1 VSSILAFL
9 SWYLIITLL
18 GGLTFPLV
26 YFLFPALADR
36 GYSLARVAG
45 LLIWGYLFWILT
57 SLGLTQNT
65 VGGILFALVVLIALS
80 AWALSNIEY
89 RISNIISWLRSNLRL
104 VIAVEVLFLLAFVF
118 LAFLRAGNPELD
130 GTERPME
137 LMFINAILRSP
148 TFPPHDSWLSG
159 YAISYYYFGYV
170 MTAMLARLSGLTGS
184 IAHNL
189 MTSLIFAL
197 AAVGAYGILYNL
209 LSALHLQSS
218 IPNPQSPDS
227 RIPTPGSPPQPS
239 TVNRQPSIFL
249 SFLAPLF
256 LLLVGNLEAFLEILH
271 LRSVFWPSGSSSN
284 FWTWLGVK
292 ELSDPPS
299 PLPGALWP
307 RLVYWWGQL
316 RFSGLGAWFNEQFA
330 PARFWWWWRA
340 SRVITDFDLKGNFQE
355 VIDEFPF
362 FSFLLGDLHPHVLA
376 IPFNLLAVAVALN
389 LFLGGW
395 RGRIEFFGFRLD
407 LSKTGFLFSA
417 LVLGGLA
424 FLNTWDILVVA
435 ALIVFAYVLF
445 RVREE
450 GWSWSRLEDVFV
462 LGIPLGLVA
471 VILYLPFYFGFSS
484 QASGILPNIINPTR
498 GAQLWVMFAPFFIPI
513 FAYLAYLLFKEK
525 WVARWRLSI
534 LLSVGFVLLLW
545 GFSWLYA
552 WLVKFTDPVLAAQF
566 LQSQGLSSFQS
577 LFAAATLRRLS
588 YLGGLLT
595 LLALLAPA
603 LSFLLSNRQSSI
615 VNHQSPLLDSQSS
628 ITNSQSSSP
637 TTPDPQSPNIE
648 YRIPHSPF
656 TDFQSSIVNR
666 QSSIPH
672 SFIFLLILL
681 ASLLVIAPEFVY
693 LHDGFGTRMNTIF
706 KFYYQAW
713 LLWSLAA
720 ACAAAFLLQNL
731 RRAWDWVFRFGLIL
745 LLFASLAY
753 PVFGVANKT
762 NNFNPPLGWNL
773 DDFTRIQR
781 SDPDEAAA
789 IRWLQSAPD
798 GVLAEAVG
806 GGYTSFGRISV
817 YTGLPTVINWP
828 DHESQWGRSGADLG
842 ARQDDIKT
850 LYTTSN
856 WPTAL
861 AIIGRYNIQYIYI
874 GSLERSTYP
883 VQEEKFQAHLTQVFH
898 QGIVAIYAVH

>member
-1 VSSILAFL
+1 MSSILAFL
-9 SWYLIITLL
+9 SWYVIITLL
-18 GGLTFPLV
+18 GVLTFPLA

-36 GYSLARVAG
+36 GYSLSRVAG

-65 VGGILFALVVLIALS
+65 VGGILFALLILIALS
-80 AWALSNIEY
+80 AWAVAALSGGLQAALNGLRSIV
-89 RISNIISWLRSNLRL
+89 SWLRSNLRL
-104 VIAVEVLFLLAFVF
+104 VIAVEVLFLLTFAF

-197 AAVGAYGILYNL
+197 AAIGAYGLLYNL
-209 LSALHLQSS
+209 LSALHHPSPITNPQLPITDSS
-218 IPNPQSPDS
+218 SPNPPSP
-227 RIPTPGSPPQPS
+227 IPHSPFTIHSSPLIP
-239 TVNRQPSIFL
+239 

-256 LLLVGNLEAFLEILH
+256 LLLLGNLEAFLEILH
-271 LRSVFWPSGSSSN
+271 LRSVFWSSGSTSN

-292 ELSDPPS
+292 ELSDPPA

-307 RLVYWWGQL
+307 RLVFWWGHL

-330 PARFWWWWRA
+330 PNRFWWWWRA

-389 LFLGGW
+389 LFLGSW
-395 RGRIEFFGFRLD
+395 RGRMDLFGFHLD
-407 LSKTGFLFSA
+407 LSKTGFFFST

-424 FLNTWDILVVA
+424 FLNTWDILVGA
-435 ALIVFAYVLF
+435 ALIVLAYVLF

-462 LGIPLGLVA
+462 LGLPLGLTA
-471 VILYLPFYFGFSS
+471 VVLYLPFYFGFSS
-484 QASGILPNIINPTR
+484 QASGILPNLINPTR
-498 GAQLWVMFAPFFIPI
+498 GAQLWVMFAPFFIPL
-513 FAYLAYLLFKEK
+513 FAYLGYVLFKEK
-525 WVARWRLSI
+525 RFARLS
-534 LLSVGFVLLLW
+534 LSISLSLGFVLLLW
-545 GFSWLYA
+545 AFSWIYA
-552 WLVKFTDPVLAAQF
+552 WLINYSNPVLASQL
-566 LQSQGLSSFQS
+566 LQTQGLSSFQA
-577 LFAAATLRRLS
+577 LFAAASLRRLS

-595 LLALLAPA
+595 MLALLAPTLA
-603 LSFLLSNRQSSI
+603 LLLANRQSSI
-615 VNHQSPLLDSQSS
+615 VNPKSEIENSP
-628 ITNSQSSSP
+628 SSP
-637 TTPDPQSPNIE
+637 ITSP
-648 YRIPHSPF
+648 S
-656 TDFQSSIVNR
+656 
-666 QSSIPH
+666 
-672 SFIFLLILL
+672 SFILHPSSFPFLLILL

-720 ACAAAFLLQNL
+720 AFAVAFLLQNL
-731 RRAWDWVFRFGLIL
+731 RRAWDWVFRIGLIL
-745 LLFASLAY
+745 LLFVSLTY
-753 PVFGVANKT
+753 PIFGITNKT
-762 NNFNPPLGWNL
+762 NDFNPPLGWTL
-773 DDFTRIQR
+773 DDFTRIQH

-789 IRWLQSAPD
+789 IQWLQSAPD
-798 GVLAEAVG
+798 GVVAEAVG

-828 DHESQWGRSGADLG
+828 DHEGQWGRTGADLG
-842 ARQDDIKT
+842 TRQDDIKT

-856 WPTAL
+856 WPAAL
-861 AIIGRYNIQYIYI
+861 AIIEQYNIQYIYI

-883 VQEEKFQAHLTQVFH
+883 VQEEKFQANLTQVFH
-898 QGIVAIYAVH
+898 QGLVAIYAVR